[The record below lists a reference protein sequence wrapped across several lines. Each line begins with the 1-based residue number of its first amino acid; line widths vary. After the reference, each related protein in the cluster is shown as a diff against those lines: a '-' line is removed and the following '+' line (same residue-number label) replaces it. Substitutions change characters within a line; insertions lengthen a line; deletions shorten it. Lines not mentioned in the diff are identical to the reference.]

1 MVDPFQLLRWEN
13 HEHMMQNVMEMKRNW
28 SRWEMDEEFGYWIKL
43 ADKRA
48 TMTIG
53 GKINVLARVCQ
64 ERVADLMD

>member
-1 MVDPFQLLRWEN
+1 
-13 HEHMMQNVMEMKRNW
+13 MEMKRNW